1 MDESTDELIRPEDF
15 PLPNR
20 SQESL
25 CSQKLTSWNITPPLP
40 AVLDRTHHLA
50 PLASPPSL
58 ASNIPPPESN
68 ETQQLVENQ
77 WEFILLFFTLAIVT
91 FVSALDVTSLSVALP
106 AIAREFNA
114 SAYQSFWSGIS
125 FLLTAVLSQ
134 PIHTA
139 VSAIFG
145 SKEILYLCL
154 LYSAIGSIVT
164 GFSKSIDVLIA
175 GRALQGFGGG
185 SLEALSEVILGD
197 FTTPAD
203 RYHYLTILSFIWAGG
218 SALGPLIG
226 ATFAEHI
233 DWRWIA
239 WINVPLL
246 AIPILLIPA
255 FRILKPI
262 KLPLRSQL
270 GQIDWP
276 GIALFILSLIF
287 FILAMTWSGTQY
299 QWGSIATVAHLALG
313 TLFLVAFIIREG
325 YAHTPI
331 FPYWHFA
338 SRTGFASLFGAF
350 IHGAVFYAVIFLIPI
365 YFEGAVQLNPV
376 STAINM
382 LPLSILVSVVALVTT
397 AFGIRHLHRY
407 PCFIWVGWFL
417 TTLGIGILI
426 LSSSKTN
433 TAGRLGLQVISAIGL
448 GILPT
453 ALGIPSQARTD
464 GKQTETTLGNFIFFR
479 QLGAVVG
486 VALGSRIFS
495 NAFSA
500 EVARFLP
507 LPEGLALLSD
517 GSAAV
522 NFIPLLKSLNILADE
537 RSMILGVYERAMR
550 AVWIALTVISG
561 VGLLSSILNHELKVV
576 GKDTGKQAVQ
586 R

>member
-1 MDESTDELIRPEDF
+1 
-15 PLPNR
+15 
-20 SQESL
+20 
-25 CSQKLTSWNITPPLP
+25 
-40 AVLDRTHHLA
+40 
-50 PLASPPSL
+50 
-58 ASNIPPPESN
+58 
-68 ETQQLVENQ
+68 
-77 WEFILLFFTLAIVT
+77 
-91 FVSALDVTSLSVALP
+91 
-106 AIAREFNA
+106 
-114 SAYQSFWSGIS
+114 
-125 FLLTAVLSQ
+125 
-134 PIHTA
+134 
-139 VSAIFG
+139 
-145 SKEILYLCL
+145 
-154 LYSAIGSIVT
+154 
-164 GFSKSIDVLIA
+164 
-175 GRALQGFGGG
+175 
-185 SLEALSEVILGD
+185 
-197 FTTPAD
+197 
-203 RYHYLTILSFIWAGG
+203 
-218 SALGPLIG
+218 
-226 ATFAEHI
+226 
-233 DWRWIA
+233 
-239 WINVPLL
+239 
-246 AIPILLIPA
+246 
-255 FRILKPI
+255 
-262 KLPLRSQL
+262 
-270 GQIDWP
+270 
-276 GIALFILSLIF
+276 
-287 FILAMTWSGTQY
+287 MTWSGTQY